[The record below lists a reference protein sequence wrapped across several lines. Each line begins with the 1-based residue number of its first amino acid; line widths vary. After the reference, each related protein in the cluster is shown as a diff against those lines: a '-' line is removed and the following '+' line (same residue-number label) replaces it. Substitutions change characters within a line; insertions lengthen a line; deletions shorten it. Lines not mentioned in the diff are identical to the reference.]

1 MVESPETL
9 ALECSALVRYL
20 VGQPATAPMQ
30 AFYARAHATIPYRKG
45 PPPVAVDDALVSAIG
60 SGGVV
65 LRAAD
70 AYARF
75 FRPTGPL
82 RQKLTLALAIV
93 ENSPETHAGLN
104 RAAVGP
110 RWRVLTDVALAGVGF
125 LCCLGMGLLVFGPQ
139 QLTSGRTRV
148 PADA

>member
-1 MVESPETL
+1 MVESAEGL
-9 ALECSALVRYL
+9 AAECSALVHYL

-30 AFYARAHATIPYRKG
+30 AYYARAHATIPYRKG
-45 PPPVAVDDALVSAIG
+45 GPLAAVDDPLVSAIA
-60 SGGVV
+60 SGGVI

-82 RQKLTLALAIV
+82 RQKVTLVLAIV
-93 ENSPETHAGLN
+93 ENSPETHAALN

-125 LCCLGMGLLVFGPQ
+125 LLCLGLGLLVFGPQ
-139 QLTSGRTRV
+139 QLTSGRTRE
-148 PADA
+148 PAGA